1 MCGWGLERR
10 KLVGKSLGRMLAVSL
25 IDETGQNFVAN
36 VSKSLGRG
44 RDLLQCWCSRWGCV
58 A

>member
-1 MCGWGLERR
+1 M
-10 KLVGKSLGRMLAVSL
+10 GKSLGRMLAVSL